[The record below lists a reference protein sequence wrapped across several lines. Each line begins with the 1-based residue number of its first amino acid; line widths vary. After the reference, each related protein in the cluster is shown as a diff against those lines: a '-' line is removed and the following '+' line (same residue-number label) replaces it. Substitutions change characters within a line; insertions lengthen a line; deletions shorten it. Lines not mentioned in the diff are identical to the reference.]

1 LKPDGA
7 HVAPL
12 IEASGQ
18 ERASS
23 LAALAA
29 MYSAFLEAWAGEKLP
44 NQLKKR
50 VSASSVVQETLL
62 RVHEHAEDFQGRSL
76 PQFEQY
82 LLRIAQNIIVD
93 LYRFHLAQRRSIRRE
108 RPLEE
113 LESAAFWDTMRS
125 VAPEAA
131 GSRLEAQDEAQHRAK
146 QVQKA
151 LLGLPK
157 HYQRVIRS
165 RYELNWSTAQIAG
178 KLGCSEGAAREL
190 VRRAVAKLRARLSE
204 TGNETTESK

>member
-7 HVAPL
+7 QVAPL
-12 IEASGQ
+12 VETSGQ

-23 LAALAA
+23 LAALGA
-29 MYSAFLEAWAGEKLP
+29 MYAAFLEAWAGENLP
-44 NQLKKR
+44 NQLKRR

-62 RVHEHAEDFQGRSL
+62 RVHEHAEDFEGRSL

-93 LYRFHLAQRRSIRRE
+93 LHRFHLAQRRSIRRE
-108 RPLEE
+108 KSLED

-125 VAPEAA
+125 VASEAA
-131 GSRLEAQDEAQHRAK
+131 GHRLEAQDEAQHRARR
-146 QVQKA
+146 VQQA
-151 LLGLPK
+151 LLRLPK

-165 RYELNWSTAQIAG
+165 RYELNWSTAQIAQ
-178 KLGCSEGAAREL
+178 KLGCTEGAAREL
-190 VRRAVAKLRARLSE
+190 VRRAVAKLRARLIE
-204 TGNETTESK
+204 TGNETTESR